1 MWIID
6 RLKQGFIIIEVKVY
20 NPEKFINF
28 LWYKGIR
35 VKNIQ
40 RVDVST
46 LIMEVPYGDYK
57 YINSIAKRSE
67 AKVKVISKKGLAFF
81 LMRIRTSFSLVFG
94 VIMFLTLLYFLSMFI
109 WAIEIDTNRYIPPFE
124 VRKQLKTLG
133 IVPGIKKSK
142 LNVYDLEKKIEDING
157 EVMWVRARIE
167 GSTLK
172 IKIEEKVNPPKNIVQ
187 PNNND
192 VIAKMDGE
200 VVRIYTTSGTAQV
213 KGGDVVKKGQ
223 VLIKGIEGKEGFEYT
238 TAAEGKV
245 LANTFYERMMELQV
259 SGEIIT
265 RTGEK
270 QEEMYF
276 EILGKKIYIKKAIK
290 KFKDYDK
297 IEEKGN
303 LLNKAVYY
311 EKTSKD
317 IIEDREKIINS
328 SVEKLYNSTMESL
341 DKQAKFVN
349 KVVNVEE
356 LGEGKIRLKVVF
368 IIQQDIAMKIENE
381 N

>member
-6 RLKQGFIIIEVKVY
+6 RLKRGFITIEVKVY

-40 RVDVST
+40 RVDIST

-67 AKVKVISKKGLAFF
+67 AKVKVVSKKGLAFF
-81 LMRIRTSFSLVFG
+81 LMRIRTSFSLVLG

-133 IVPGIKKSK
+133 IVPGIRKSK

-172 IKIEEKVNPPKNIVQ
+172 IKIEEKVNPPKNIVKSK
-187 PNNND
+187 NND

-223 VLIKGIEGKEGFEYT
+223 VLIKGVEGKEGFEYT

-259 SGEIIT
+259 SGKILT

-270 QEEMYF
+270 QEEIYLK
-276 EILGKKIYIKKAIK
+276 ILGKKIYIKKAIK

-328 SVEKLYNSTMESL
+328 SVEKLYNSTMENL

-349 KVVNVEE
+349 KVVNIEE

-368 IIQQDIAMKIENE
+368 IIQQDIAIKMENE
-381 N
+381 S

>member
-6 RLKQGFIIIEVKVY
+6 RLKRGFITIEVKVY

-40 RVDVST
+40 RVDIST
-46 LIMEVPYGDYK
+46 LIMEVPYSDYTD
-57 YINSIAKRSE
+57 IISIVKRSE
-67 AKVKVISKKGLAFF
+67 AKVRVVGKKGLAFF
-81 LMRIRTSFSLVFG
+81 LIRIRTRLSLAVG

-124 VRKQLKTLG
+124 IRKQLKTLG
-133 IVPGIKKSK
+133 IAPGIKKSK
-142 LNVYDLEKKIEDING
+142 LNVYDLEKKIEDVNG

-172 IKIEEKVNPPKNIVQ
+172 IKIEEKVNPPKDIVQ
-187 PNNND
+187 SNNND
-192 VIAKMDGE
+192 VVAKMDGE
-200 VVRIYTTSGTAQV
+200 IVRIYTTSGTAQV
-213 KGGDVVKKGQ
+213 KVGDVVKRGQ
-223 VLIKGIEGKEGFEYT
+223 VLIKGVEGKEGFEYST
-238 TAAEGKV
+238 NAEGKA

-259 SGEIIT
+259 SGKTIT
-265 RTGEK
+265 KTGEK

-276 EILGKKIYIKKAIK
+276 EILGKKIYIKKAVK

-303 LLNKAVYY
+303 LLNKIVYY
-311 EKTSKD
+311 EKNSKD
-317 IIEDREKIINS
+317 IIEDREKIIND

-368 IIQQDIAMKIENE
+368 IIQQDIAIKIENK

>member
-40 RVDVST
+40 RVDIST

-223 VLIKGIEGKEGFEYT
+223 VLIKGVEGKEGFEYT

-356 LGEGKIRLKVVF
+356 LGEGKIRLKVIF
-368 IIQQDIAMKIENE
+368 IIQQDIAIKNE

>member
-40 RVDVST
+40 RVDIST

>member
-6 RLKQGFIIIEVKVY
+6 RLKRGFITIEVKVY

-40 RVDVST
+40 RVDIST
-46 LIMEVPYGDYK
+46 LIMEIPYSDYK
-57 YINSIAKRSE
+57 YISSIAKRSE
-67 AKVKVISKKGLAFF
+67 AKVRVVSKEGLAFL
-81 LMRIRTSFSLVFG
+81 LMRIRTRLSLVVG
-94 VIMFLTLLYFLSMFI
+94 VIMFVTLLYFLSMFI

-124 VRKQLKTLG
+124 IRKQLKTLG

-142 LNVYDLEKKIEDING
+142 LNVYDLEKKIEDVNG

-172 IKIEEKVNPPKNIVQ
+172 IKIEEKVNPPKDIVQ
-187 PNNND
+187 SNNND
-192 VIAKMDGE
+192 VVAKMDGE
-200 VVRIYTTSGTAQV
+200 IVRIYTTAGTAQV

-223 VLIKGIEGKEGFEYT
+223 VLIKGVEGKEGFEYS

-259 SGEIIT
+259 SGKTIT

-303 LLNKAVYY
+303 LLNKIVYY
-311 EKTSKD
+311 EKNSKD
-317 IIEDREKIINS
+317 IIEDREKIIND

-341 DKQAKFVN
+341 DKQAKFVD

-356 LGEGKIRLKVVF
+356 LGEGKIRLKIVF
-368 IIQQDIAMKIENE
+368 IIQQDIAIKMENK

>member
-40 RVDVST
+40 RVDIST
-46 LIMEVPYGDYK
+46 LVMEVPYGDYK